1 MNTNIK
7 HNDEIDFSKV
17 FRILL
22 KGKVKFF
29 IIMLI
34 SFILAFIINR
44 NLPAPT
50 VISSTEITP
59 LIRSDLNNFEVF
71 NSLGVFDINPVGLYN
86 DFLHL
91 LKERVAVKS
100 AIRKFKI
107 VTKENY
113 KDDEAYER
121 AVSIESYKMKLVDLK
136 IDNSKD
142 FKIYSLNLKGTDK
155 DKLLKII
162 KYIKNENNR
171 LNILKLE
178 NDFNSKVNSIK
189 LKDKI
194 KKITIL
200 DQIQDKKKEFDL
212 RLEKSLQKLQF
223 EIEDNKVAIENSVIE
238 YELKTK
244 RRIQYLREQASIARK
259 LQIPNLT
266 TNIRTNSET
275 TDVFGIAFNLPFY
288 LIGYEAIEKEIEIL
302 ENRKEIK
309 NFADNEKL
317 VKKRRQM
324 LQDKTLERK
333 DQNMI
338 YDEEILFLQNQLRI
352 LSKNERLILTA
363 QKLFQTG
370 LSSNSKSFES
380 INFEL
385 YSTIFT
391 VKPAINFF
399 QLIILTI
406 FFGIIASLSYL
417 IIEEKLKQ

>member
-244 RRIQYLREQASIARK
+244 RRIQYLREQASIAR
-259 LQIPNLT
+259 
-266 TNIRTNSET
+266 
-275 TDVFGIAFNLPFY
+275 
-288 LIGYEAIEKEIEIL
+288 
-302 ENRKEIK
+302 
-309 NFADNEKL
+309 
-317 VKKRRQM
+317 
-324 LQDKTLERK
+324 
-333 DQNMI
+333 
-338 YDEEILFLQNQLRI
+338 
-352 LSKNERLILTA
+352 
-363 QKLFQTG
+363 
-370 LSSNSKSFES
+370 
-380 INFEL
+380 
-385 YSTIFT
+385 
-391 VKPAINFF
+391 
-399 QLIILTI
+399 
-406 FFGIIASLSYL
+406 
-417 IIEEKLKQ
+417 